1 MSEESSS
8 NQDAVLTECSLGENW
23 LMTDLLAYEKG
34 EKVRSEILANLN
46 HCGKKY
52 IFVALDL
59 LNPSDVMPIEASELV
74 YSFCSSWGA
83 GEIQRVYLVPRSDLP
98 SVLEVFQVADN
109 YHWESLFSDVQGFR
123 QVLAKMIRDIQDSIE
138 LEIVNITE
146 SDVIIE
152 FRPDISFKDA
162 EMIEAICSG
171 RSDGLDTTFG
181 LELYFEGDSISSRVF
196 REKRLH
202 LWWD

>member
-8 NQDAVLTECSLGENW
+8 NQDAVLTRCSFGENW
-23 LMTDLLAYEKG
+23 FMTDSLNYEKG
-34 EKVRSEILANLN
+34 EQVRSEMLANSD

-52 IFVALDL
+52 VFVALDL
-59 LNPSDVMPIEASELV
+59 LNPSDEMSIEARELL
-74 YSFCSSWGA
+74 YSFGASWGA
-83 GEIQRVYLVPRSDLP
+83 RDSYRVYVVPRGDLV
-98 SVLEVFQVADN
+98 SVLKVFQVADN
-109 YHWESLFSDVQGFR
+109 YHWASLFSDVQGFR
-123 QVLAKMIRDIQDSIE
+123 QVLAKMIRDIENLIE

-162 EMIEAICSG
+162 EMIESICSC
-171 RSDGLDTTFG
+171 RSDGLDATFG